1 MSADLSL
8 NELHSSMTANW
19 DVNVGNE
26 WKTDKEEETISLT
39 SQIFRPF
46 IAASDTLLSGARMP
60 LNTFSRAAGRRIK
73 NQIHP
78 FHLAFLLC
86 AACSPTSFPL
96 LPSPLSSFQFNQLLT
111 LMTRRCRCLVA
122 DLKENLFGFFW
133 FRHVAAVFGSSF
145 ITSLC
150 CFFLHRGHFS
160 WLGSPNEWNIAPAA
174 FTLVANCDKTWLK
187 SAQSLFVEK
196 AAQLKVIWFFFY
208 WETRSKKK
216 RTDN

>member
-1 MSADLSL
+1 
-8 NELHSSMTANW
+8 MTANW

-26 WKTDKEEETISLT
+26 WKTDKEEEETISLT

-111 LMTRRCRCLVA
+111 LMTRRCLVA
-122 DLKENLFGFFW
+122 DLKENLAFSDFDML
-133 FRHVAAVFGSSF
+133 RLSLAALSLHLYAVFSF
-145 ITSLC
+145 TAAIFHDWVRRMNEISLRP
-150 CFFLHRGHFS
+150 HSH
-160 WLGSPNEWNIAPAA
+160 
-174 FTLVANCDKTWLK
+174 
-187 SAQSLFVEK
+187 
-196 AAQLKVIWFFFY
+196 
-208 WETRSKKK
+208 
-216 RTDN
+216 